1 MELQVIQANKV
12 LKGKIEV
19 KFPFSRSVPFTKEK
33 VYTKRFTAIFGSAF
47 ITIFF
52 RFTKV
57 SFLYSKITMLAWFDL
72 SFTITNATPN
82 MVTNVMTAM
91 AASREVSTPVSKTEK
106 KWIGKTYCKDSEE
119 GGVGG
124 GGGGA
129 TKQCFVRE
137 ESAPELQ
144 KWNSS
149 HVVQF
154 T

>member
-1 MELQVIQANKV
+1 
-12 LKGKIEV
+12 
-19 KFPFSRSVPFTKEK
+19 
-33 VYTKRFTAIFGSAF
+33 
-47 ITIFF
+47 
-52 RFTKV
+52 
-57 SFLYSKITMLAWFDL
+57 
-72 SFTITNATPN
+72 

-124 GGGGA
+124 GGEGGA